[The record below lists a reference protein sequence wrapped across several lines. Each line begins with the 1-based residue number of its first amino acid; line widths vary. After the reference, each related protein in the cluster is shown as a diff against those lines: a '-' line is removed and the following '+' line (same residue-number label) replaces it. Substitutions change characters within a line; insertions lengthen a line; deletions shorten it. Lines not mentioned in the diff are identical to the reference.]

1 MLRSIGLTLI
11 DTSSKDLE
19 NQLEHDTDFHFCW
32 YVDLYPLSFFFPL
45 KMTKL
50 RIRHNQCS
58 AWMTMM
64 TMAPESGISEDN
76 SFP

>member
-1 MLRSIGLTLI
+1 MDTRTMTRIFVFVGTGMLIYILCL
-11 DTSSKDLE
+11 L
-19 NQLEHDTDFHFCW
+19 
-32 YVDLYPLSFFFPL
+32 FPL

-50 RIRHNQCS
+50 RIRHNQCFI
-58 AWMTMM
+58 WMTMM